1 MGRGKD
7 GLVLGSALK
16 QQQQRD
22 CNTTSGDW
30 EGASQDRRLVES
42 VSSKVYSDQES
53 SLVHLMSFLCQH
65 LILPDYPFN
74 SILSGKPVTT
84 LFMLGKTCC

>member
-53 SLVHLMSFLCQH
+53 SPRDQEL
-65 LILPDYPFN
+65 
-74 SILSGKPVTT
+74 
-84 LFMLGKTCC
+84 